1 MTRRYMPLGTDF
13 ETFCKTFKEL
23 IKKMLLG
30 LLLKKQQ
37 EMLDV
42 KNQRAAAAVTIRILR
57 FTNE

>member
-1 MTRRYMPLGTDF
+1 MPLGTDF